1 VLQGGRPH
9 HTSVWNS
16 PTIQE
21 EGDIG
26 DVTARTA
33 GLTLRPSSGQTAN
46 TSRSELGKHSLL
58 GSGDSDDVMPNYPP
72 QTGASAA
79 EGEELFFSDS
89 SSGDL
94 SKMI

>member
-1 VLQGGRPH
+1 M
-9 HTSVWNS
+9 SVWSS

-21 EGDIG
+21 EGDVG

-33 GLTLRPSSGQTAN
+33 GLTLRQPSGQPTGGAAGG
-46 TSRSELGKHSLL
+46 ELGKHSLV
-58 GSGDSDDVMPNYPP
+58 GSGSSEDVMPNYPP
-72 QTGASAA
+72 QAGASGA